1 MFVKASTFG
10 VKKYEDTKLKAPAVT
25 HTRTTV
31 KGTFGVKKDE
41 DTCSSLK
48 VIKDNKSTK
57 KTFHEKHVADT
68 QGETL
73 FEDDNGIDNGVL
85 DCGQHGVVTT
95 AIGTSTSRAT
105 GSSLVSVMHLRLD
118 ILVPCHS

>member
-57 KTFHEKHVADT
+57 KNKIKNDKNIKRNTIIF
-68 QGETL
+68 
-73 FEDDNGIDNGVL
+73 
-85 DCGQHGVVTT
+85 
-95 AIGTSTSRAT
+95 
-105 GSSLVSVMHLRLD
+105 
-118 ILVPCHS
+118 